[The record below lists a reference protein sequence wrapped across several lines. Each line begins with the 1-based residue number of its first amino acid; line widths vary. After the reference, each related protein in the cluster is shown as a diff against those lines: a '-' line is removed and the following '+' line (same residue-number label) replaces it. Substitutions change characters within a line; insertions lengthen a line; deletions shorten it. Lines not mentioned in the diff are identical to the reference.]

1 MDTKSKNISRSKAL
15 KGVAAIIMVLAFFVS
30 GYSAWAFFEG
40 FGLYNGY
47 GKETDYTKSY
57 SFGTQLNSCEY
68 QLLACAEYLSCNTK
82 EDFMK
87 TSAGQTLTSDYK
99 DLDKAYDILDK
110 SNIEIYVDGNDR
122 YRYSLSLNGQVY
134 YFSYNGDVINES
146 EFLDYIDYNDYY
158 VIHPDSEESTTVS
171 AAPILPPSVND
182 ISNALATLNR
192 FSRYTDEQVLC
203 YGELSKDDLKNKMY
217 TNALSLS
224 SPYGTLIQNSDG
236 TLKFETEFSFDSGFS
251 YAVRIKSTGKTVS
264 NCGVASN
271 ADYKTALNAMSG
283 ADFSES
289 YANGVTS
296 SKRVGN
302 KAPENLLDEYS
313 ATLFVSEPNWAYWP
327 NDYIE
332 YAVFSCDTSKED
344 SVFLLGKEAFEKF
357 KGTPLSNPTK
367 SLAVF
372 AVSFVIACAA
382 GIYLLCVAG
391 KCPDGKIKISF
402 FDKVPFIINFALTG
416 AVAVGCCAAVVY
428 LVSTQLNMTYH
439 DSQLLTKTLFSFS
452 RPICA
457 LAFSLMFSCITA
469 FLCSAAR
476 NLRNHTFIRHT
487 LIYWII
493 KPVSFI
499 CKKVFAR
506 LKFIFACDYAK
517 GKGKKFKYISFAV
530 VLSFFTIN
538 LFPCLACFDGWH
550 VFSLLWIFLTFVATA
565 FMLILISS
573 LDRIMHGVADT
584 RSGNLNVRINTA
596 LMPQFL
602 RDFANNISSMQD
614 GLKNAVESAVKDQ
627 KMKAELITNVSHD
640 LKTPLTSIVN
650 YVDLL
655 KRCDVENEDAKK
667 YIDILDEKSQRMKKL
682 IEDLVEA
689 SKASSGA
696 VELHPIKINL
706 CEFAAQAVGEHEDE
720 LREKNI
726 ELVLKLHTQP
736 VMILADSQK
745 TSRIIENLFS
755 NIRKYALEG
764 TRVYIDVNGGANYGT
779 ITFRN
784 ISKFPLDI
792 GPEELTQRFVRG
804 DASRSGEGS
813 GLGLS
818 IANDLCE
825 LQNGKFSIS
834 IDGDLFKVSVAMP
847 AAK

>member
-15 KGVAAIIMVLAFFVS
+15 KGAAAIIMVLAFFVS

-40 FGLYNGY
+40 FGLYNGCEN
-47 GKETDYTKSY
+47 ETDYTKSY
-57 SFGTQLNSCEY
+57 SFGAELNSCEY
-68 QLLACAEYLSCNTK
+68 QILACAEYLSCNTK

-87 TSAGQTLTSDYK
+87 TSAGQALASDYK
-99 DLDKAYDILDK
+99 ALDKAYDILDK
-110 SNIEIYVDGNDR
+110 SNIEIYVDGDDS

-134 YFSYNGDVINES
+134 YFSYNGDIINEY

-158 VIHPDSEESTTVS
+158 VLHPDNNSVTTVA
-171 AAPILPPSVND
+171 AAPVLPPSIND
-182 ISNALATLNR
+182 VSNALAAL
-192 FSRYTDEQVLC
+192 SRYTDGQAC
-203 YGELSKDDLKNKMY
+203 YGELNRDDLKSKMY

-224 SPYGTLIQNSDG
+224 CPYGVLQENSDG
-236 TLKFETEFSFDSGFS
+236 TLRFETGFSLDSGFS
-251 YAVRIKSTGKTVS
+251 YAIRIKSTGKTVS

-302 KAPENLLDEYS
+302 KAPDNLLDEYS
-313 ATLFVSEPNWAYWP
+313 AALFVSEPNWAYRP
-327 NDYIE
+327 NDNIE

-344 SVFLLGKEAFEKF
+344 SVFLLGKEAIEKF
-357 KGTPLSNPTK
+357 KSTPLSNPTE

-372 AVSFVIACAA
+372 AISFAIACAA
-382 GIYLLCVAG
+382 CIYLLCVAG
-391 KCPDGKIKISF
+391 KSADGEIKISF
-402 FDKVPFIINFALTG
+402 FDKVPLIINFALTCV
-416 AVAVGCCAAVVY
+416 VAVGCCAAVVY
-428 LVSTQLNMTYH
+428 LVSTHLNMTYY

-457 LAFSLMFSCITA
+457 LAFSLTFPCITA
-469 FLCSAAR
+469 FLCSIAR

-487 LIYWII
+487 LTYWII
-493 KPVSFI
+493 KPVAFI

-530 VLSFFTIN
+530 VLLFFIIN
-538 LFPCLACFDGWH
+538 LFPCFACVDVGWP
-550 VFSLLWIFLTFVATA
+550 FFGLLWILLTFVATA

-736 VMILADSQK
+736 VMIFADSQK

-792 GPEELTQRFVRG
+792 EPEELTQRFVRG

-825 LQNGKFSIS
+825 LQKGKFSIA
-834 IDGDLFKVSVAMP
+834 IDGDLFKISVAMP